1 MLGNDA
7 IEEKWKKDLEM
18 IDVITEMADDICHGC
33 QMSEYSAYRDRDR
46 ERKYIY
52 MHWHEENAKPA
63 GGSTYVYTE

>member
-1 MLGNDA
+1 
-7 IEEKWKKDLEM
+7 M

-33 QMSEYSAYRDRDR
+33 QMSEYSAYRDRDW